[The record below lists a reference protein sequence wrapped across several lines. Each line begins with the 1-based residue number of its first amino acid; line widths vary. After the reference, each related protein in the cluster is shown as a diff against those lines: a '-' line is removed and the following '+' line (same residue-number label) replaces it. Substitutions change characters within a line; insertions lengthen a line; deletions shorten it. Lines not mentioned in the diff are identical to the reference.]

1 MHKETIS
8 LSQITKVEG
17 SAGLDVK
24 IEDGKVVEVQFKILE
39 FKRFYTRAMK
49 GKPVMAVPQLLAR
62 ICGTCSNA
70 HLLCAIEC
78 AEDALGIT
86 ASDQTNVLRDLLMYG
101 LMIRDHALHLYLFS
115 MPDLYGKDAFLEF
128 DEDKPEE
135 HQILHDAF
143 ELKAA
148 GNFLSI
154 IVGGRSVH
162 APYPTIGGFLHFPA
176 DSEIS
181 EAIGKLEKAR
191 AAALRCIDI
200 YQKDSRTLDRQAS
213 YLALK
218 DKNFNFLRG
227 QICSSDGECILEKN
241 FRKHLDRIVKS
252 YTQATCYLYNGKPFM
267 VGSLARLNVAKETL
281 NKDTQTS
288 SASVLAL
295 FPSTN
300 IYRNNLAQ
308 AIEILHSIDESIR
321 ILKNTKIAPEP
332 VIKKSPKK
340 GEGIGVI
347 EAPRGTLYH
356 KMSLDDKGIVT
367 GGDIVVPT
375 GQNQCNIE
383 ADVAR
388 LVEELLPKMPKA
400 QIELEI
406 EKLIRAYDPCM
417 SCASHFLKVKWLT
430 K

>member
-1 MHKETIS
+1 MHTETIS

-17 SAGLDVK
+17 SAGLDVR
-24 IEDGKVVEVQFKILE
+24 IEDGKAVEARFKITE

-49 GKPVMAVPQLLAR
+49 GKPVMAVPQLLSR

-78 AEDALGIT
+78 AEDALDIKSS
-86 ASDQTNVLRDLLMYG
+86 AQTDILRDLLMYG
-101 LMIRDHALHLYLFS
+101 LMICDHALHLYLFS
-115 MPDLYGKDAFLEF
+115 MPDMYGKDAFLEF
-128 DEDKPEE
+128 DENKPEE

-162 APYPTIGGFLHFPA
+162 APFPTIGGFIHFPNEA
-176 DSEIS
+176 EIS
-181 EAIGKLEKAR
+181 EAIDKLEKAR
-191 AAALRCIDI
+191 AAALYCINI

-213 YLALK
+213 YLGLK
-218 DKNFNFLRG
+218 SDKFNFLRG
-227 QICSSDGECILEKN
+227 QICSSDGECILERN

-252 YTQATCYLYNGKPFM
+252 YTHATCYLYNGKPFM
-267 VGSLARLNVAKETL
+267 VGSLARLNIAKETL
-281 NKDTQTS
+281 NKETQKG
-288 SASVLAL
+288 AAQALAL

-308 AIEILHSIDESIR
+308 AIEILHSIDESIK
-321 ILKNTKIAPEP
+321 ILKEVKIKPEP
-332 VIKKSPKK
+332 LIKKSPKK

-356 KMSLDDKGIVT
+356 KMSIDDKGIVT

-383 ADVAR
+383 ADVVR
-388 LVEELLPKMPKA
+388 LVSDLLPNTPKEK
-400 QIELEI
+400 IELEI

-417 SCASHFLKVKWLT
+417 SCASHFLKVKWLE
-430 K
+430 